1 MKKASSKQKVR
12 TTNIVFKR
20 KRMINFIDSTPP
32 KGAFLGRIGRGPLT
46 KNFVIPKELANM
58 LRKKLVNETVIL
70 LVLSPLSFFG

>member
-1 MKKASSKQKVR
+1 MKKAASKQKVR

-46 KNFVIPKELANM
+46 KNFVIPKELAKM
-58 LRKKLVNETVIL
+58 LMKKLAKETVIF
-70 LVLSPLSFFG
+70 LVLSPVSLFG